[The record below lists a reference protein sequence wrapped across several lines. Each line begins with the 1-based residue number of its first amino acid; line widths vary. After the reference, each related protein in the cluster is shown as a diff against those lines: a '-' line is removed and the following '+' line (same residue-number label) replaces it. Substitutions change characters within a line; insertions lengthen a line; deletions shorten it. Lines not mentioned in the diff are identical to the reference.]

1 MSAVKLD
8 SILDFLPV
16 GAFTKMAVTKYMSD
30 FVPYKAYCGFSVRK
44 YLNRKVKRFIE
55 RSSVK
60 FKLKGA
66 VTIDAN

>member
-1 MSAVKLD
+1 M
-8 SILDFLPV
+8 
-16 GAFTKMAVTKYMSD
+16 TVTKYMSD
-30 FVPYKAYCGFSVRK
+30 FVPHKAYCGFSVHK